1 MEVSQRTCIWA
12 RYDPVFKKIFDPQVH
27 PSRLEDFLGCCL
39 KQKVEIL
46 SALPTESIRLTEEG
60 SLLVMDLLVRLC
72 SGALVNV
79 EIQRI
84 GYLFP
89 GQRCACYSSDLVMRQ
104 YTRVREECRRQKKAF
119 SYKNI
124 KRVYTIVLIQDS
136 TREFHLLPDAYV
148 HRGKTF
154 FDTGLKLD
162 MLQEYILIPLD
173 IFWET
178 VHNKDRIDRLDGWL
192 TFIGTDKPEDILWLI
207 ERYPEFEEIY
217 REVFCFR
224 YQMEEL
230 MHMYSEAL
238 SVLDANTVK
247 YMVERQQEEIAQQ
260 KNEIDKLKR
269 EREQQSAEIARLKAL
284 LDAKSQSVS

>member
-1 MEVSQRTCIWA
+1 M
-12 RYDPVFKKIFDPQVH
+12 
-27 PSRLEDFLGCCL
+27 
-39 KQKVEIL
+39 
-46 SALPTESIRLTEEG
+46 
-60 SLLVMDLLVRLC
+60 VMDLLVRLA
-72 SGALVNV
+72 SGALVNI

-247 YMVERQQEEIAQQ
+247 YMVDKQQEEIAQQ
-260 KNEIDKLKR
+260 R
-269 EREQQSAEIARLKAL
+269 EKIVQQEGKIVQQEAEIARLRAL
-284 LDAKSQSVS
+284 LALKGEDEGA